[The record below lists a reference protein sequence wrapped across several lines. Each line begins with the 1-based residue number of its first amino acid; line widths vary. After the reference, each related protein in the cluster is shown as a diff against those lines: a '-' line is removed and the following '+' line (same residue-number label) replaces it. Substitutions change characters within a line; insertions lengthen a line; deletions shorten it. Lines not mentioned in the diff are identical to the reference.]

1 MADSERIAFLFP
13 GQGSQF
19 VGMGKDFF
27 DTFPAAKA
35 LYESADSL
43 LGFTLSRIS
52 FNGPEETLKQTRYT
66 QPALFVHSA
75 VVCLLLMERGIVP
88 HSAAGHSMGELSAF
102 ACAGAFSFESGLEL
116 VQNRARLMQE
126 ASEQNAGTMAAI
138 LGLTADAVVSV
149 CREASGTV
157 VAANFNSPEQTVIS
171 GSREGVARAMDLAK
185 AKGAKRVVE
194 LAVSGAFHSSMM
206 FQAGERFQTVLAG
219 AVFENAHFPVYA
231 NVTASTA
238 TAASAIRDLLARQL
252 THPVLWVDTI
262 RNMVADGYKTFI
274 EVGPG
279 KVLSGLLK
287 RIEPDAVV
295 RTCGTAGELEALSS
309 HLLKNG

>member
-1 MADSERIAFLFP
+1 
-13 GQGSQF
+13 
-19 VGMGKDFF
+19 
-27 DTFPAAKA
+27 
-35 LYESADSL
+35 
-43 LGFTLSRIS
+43 
-52 FNGPEETLKQTRYT
+52 
-66 QPALFVHSA
+66 
-75 VVCLLLMERGIVP
+75 
-88 HSAAGHSMGELSAF
+88 
-102 ACAGAFSFESGLEL
+102 
-116 VQNRARLMQE
+116 
-126 ASEQNAGTMAAI
+126 
-138 LGLTADAVVSV
+138 
-149 CREASGTV
+149 
-157 VAANFNSPEQTVIS
+157 SPEQTVIS